1 MGWNHTKKCKAVSIA
16 KNLGWDAGA
25 VKERLREPRTSPRYW
40 LDALMADSYLA
51 KMFEGT
57 SVLEVQVPTQVKAK
71 QGKGI

>member
-1 MGWNHTKKCKAVSIA
+1 
-16 KNLGWDAGA
+16 
-25 VKERLREPRTSPRYW
+25 
-40 LDALMADSYLA
+40 MADSYLA

>member
-1 MGWNHTKKCKAVSIA
+1 MCKAVSVA

-25 VKERLREPRTSPRYW
+25 VQERLREPRTKSKILARCINGR
-40 LDALMADSYLA
+40 LFYLA

-57 SVLEVQVPTQVKAK
+57 SVLEVQVPTQVKAR